1 MEVCLETDKEQTRG
15 FGFEGCLLGFFFTV
29 RIPVTTFEISSK
41 RWSLRQCFW
50 ASRGE
55 DTKRNLKHV
64 KEPLGGAISLNN
76 VQDGVL
82 AQPEPMAYF
91 PVRLTFADEL

>member
-1 MEVCLETDKEQTRG
+1 MLSSQT
-15 FGFEGCLLGFFFTV
+15 V
-29 RIPVTTFEISSK
+29 YV
-41 RWSLRQCFW
+41 
-50 ASRGE
+50 
-55 DTKRNLKHV
+55 LK
-64 KEPLGGAISLNN
+64 PLQLGGAISLNN

>member
-1 MEVCLETDKEQTRG
+1 MQLSVRFGTDSAMT
-15 FGFEGCLLGFFFTV
+15 
-29 RIPVTTFEISSK
+29 P
-41 RWSLRQCFW
+41 
-50 ASRGE
+50 SRGE

>member
-1 MEVCLETDKEQTRG
+1 MANGMPEAAVLG
-15 FGFEGCLLGFFFTV
+15 NGGC
-29 RIPVTTFEISSK
+29 IP
-41 RWSLRQCFW
+41 L
-50 ASRGE
+50 RGE